1 MDSCSDSQPWLWKT
15 PAEYKTN
22 SDACIGNAPQRI
34 PHAAKTKNQCL
45 NGSPLFTELCTNPVD
60 I

>member
-1 MDSCSDSQPWLWKT
+1 MVNCSDSQPWLRT
-15 PAEYKTN
+15 TLAEYKKN
-22 SDACIGNAPQRI
+22 SDACIENAPQRI
-34 PHAAKTKNQCL
+34 FHAAKIMNQCL